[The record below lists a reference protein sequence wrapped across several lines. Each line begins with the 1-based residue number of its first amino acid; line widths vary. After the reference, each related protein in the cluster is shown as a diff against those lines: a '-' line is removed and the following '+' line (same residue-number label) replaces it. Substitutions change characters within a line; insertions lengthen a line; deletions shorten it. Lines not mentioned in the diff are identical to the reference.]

1 MFSHLLVPLAFDYT
15 VLEGLIAAFRV
26 KRPQANVQH
35 ASVEVRVASVEV
47 RVASVSPFSAITVA
61 PSSGQIQGSFR
72 GRV

>member
-35 ASVEVRVASVEV
+35 ASVEVRVASV
-47 RVASVSPFSAITVA
+47 SPFSAITVA

>member
-15 VLEGLIAAFRV
+15 VLEGLLAAFRV
-26 KRPQANVQH
+26 KKPQVNVQH
-35 ASVEVRVASVEV
+35 ASVEEIVASV
-47 RVASVSPFSAITVA
+47 APFSAITVA